1 MKYSRFVKPAAG
13 LLVVVLALA
22 PSWSVA
28 QDFPSKPVV
37 LYSPYQAGG
46 MVDVIAR
53 PLAAKLS
60 KMWGQP
66 VVVENRPG
74 ANGVI
79 ATQALMKAT
88 PDGHTLLYH
97 LTGMVQNPLLN
108 KNVTYDPVRDV
119 QPVAQIGAQAMG
131 LVVPVKRPVRSL
143 SELVADGKKKSGTGH
158 SYGSVGIGHT
168 GHIWSELLTAEA
180 GFQGTNVVYK
190 GASPLMVDL
199 MSDRMD
205 WAFLAS
211 SDAVD
216 RSQSGSLRVLAVT
229 GPARMKQLPE
239 TPTLGELGFKGFEM
253 VGWHGVFAP
262 ARTPTATVAK
272 IERDVLAALKDPEI
286 QKIMD
291 NLVIT
296 PTGLGA
302 SQFAQVLRQDQ
313 ANWAELIKRFK
324 IQVE

>member
-1 MKYSRFVKPAAG
+1 MQRSKVRPAASAIA
-13 LLVVVLALA
+13 LALA
-22 PSWSVA
+22 CASSMSA
-28 QDFPSKPVV
+28 GQDFPNKPVV

-88 PDGHTLLYH
+88 PDGYTLLYH

-108 KNVTYDPVRDV
+108 KNVTYDPIRDV

-131 LVVPVKRPVRSL
+131 LVVPVKSTVRSV
-143 SELVADGKKKSGTGH
+143 SELVADGKKKSTAGH
-158 SYGSVGIGHT
+158 SYGTVGIGHT

-180 GFQGTNVVYK
+180 GFQGTNIVYK
-190 GASPLMVDL
+190 GASPLLVDL

-216 RSQSGSLRVLAVT
+216 RSQSGSVRVLAVT
-229 GPARMKQLPE
+229 GAARMKQLPD
-239 TPTLGELGFKGFEM
+239 TPTMGETGFKGFEM

-262 ARTPTATVAK
+262 ARTPAAVVAK
-272 IERDVLAALKDPEI
+272 IERDVLAAMKDPEI
-286 QKIMD
+286 VKVME

-296 PTGLGA
+296 PTGVGS
-302 SQFAQVLRQDQ
+302 SQFAQVIRQDQ
-313 ANWAELIKRFK
+313 ANWSELIKRFK